1 MSKFTNRQVTD
12 QTRVTNFFSENAS
25 TTLNGSSP
33 FVDGV
38 TLSVTGVVACQTEI
52 DGAIP
57 NNSPIKLVITTTI
70 GDISVPML
78 VRRRLDADGN
88 HIVPSGTFNNAVT
101 RWIAEN
107 PSATN
112 QQFAD
117 WITASTTGANRR
129 LIVRRRPYAG
139 IASDGRRY
147 PASLV
152 EFNFVD
158 SPSAPAPADS
168 TPASAPAT
176 TA

>member
-12 QTRVTNFFSENAS
+12 QTQVTNFFSENAS

-129 LIVRRRPYAG
+129 LIVRRKPYAG

-158 SPSAPAPADS
+158 SPSAPAPAGS